1 MGMMTITPADNRIF
15 EPASLR
21 GLRFDFSR
29 QTATGEQLHNVLAD
43 LYAKGFSEKR
53 AALFAGEKI
62 NATEGRAAWHTVLR
76 KPPGLQPAAVSNDL
90 AQAKAL
96 AQAFRVGQR
105 KLPGNHAVQD
115 VVVLGIGGSLLGP
128 QLLMSAL
135 GPLKYRCHYIGN
147 VDGHVLDNTFAQC
160 DPATTLFIL
169 ISKSFTTIET
179 QMNANHC
186 LAWLAK
192 HGVQNGKEQ
201 FVAITANRQAAA
213 QWGALPEL
221 TLGFEDWVG
230 GRYSVWSAVGFPVML
245 SIGVEAFDEIS
256 AGAYE
261 VDKHFDAE
269 SIESNLPVL
278 MAAHEIL
285 ALHRGETSRCVAS
298 YDERLAKLPDYLQQ
312 LEMESLGKRVQ
323 VDGQA
328 GSLCGPL
335 VWGTVGTTGQH
346 SVFQWLHQ
354 GQQKTPVD
362 FIVCA
367 QPHHEHEALHRSMLA
382 NCLAQAQ
389 ALSTGRNADET
400 AKALVAQGL
409 PADEV
414 IRLTPHMTFIGG
426 RSSTL
431 IMLPKLLPFYIG
443 AMLSLYEHKVFVL
456 SVAFGINAFD
466 QYGVELGKLAA
477 KKIESALLS
486 APSGNNLN
494 DGVDATTQNQI
505 AWIKRITH

>member
-1 MGMMTITPADNRIF
+1 MPLTSAMQMIF
-15 EPASLR
+15 EPTTLR

-29 QTATGEQLHNVLAD
+29 QIAPPNEIHSTLTGLAEKK
-43 LYAKGFSEKR
+43 LIEKR
-53 AALFAGEKI
+53 QALFAGDRI

-76 KPPGLQPAAVSNDL
+76 RPASLQPAEVAKDL

-96 AQAFRVGQR
+96 AISFRSGQR
-105 KLPGNHAVQD
+105 KLPGNQPIKN

-128 QLLMSAL
+128 QLLMTAL
-135 GPLKYRCHYIGN
+135 APLTYRCHYIGN

-160 DPATTLFIL
+160 EPATTLFIL

-192 HGVQNGKEQ
+192 HGIEDGKKQ
-201 FVAITANRQAAA
+201 FVAITANRAAA
-213 QWGALPEL
+213 AKWGAEPEL

-245 SIGVEAFDEIS
+245 SIGVDAFEEIS
-256 AGAYE
+256 KGAYE
-261 VDKHFDAE
+261 VDKHFE
-269 SIESNLPVL
+269 LEPLETNLPVL
-278 MAAHEIL
+278 MAAYEL
-285 ALHRGETSRCVAS
+285 AAMSRGETSRCVAT

-323 VDGQA
+323 LDGQLA
-328 GSLCGPL
+328 QGCGPL

-354 GQQKTPVD
+354 GQQKTPID

-367 QPHHEHEALHRSMLA
+367 QPNHEHTALHRSMLA

-389 ALSTGRNADET
+389 ALFNGRDAVET
-400 AKALVAQGL
+400 AKELAAQGL
-409 PADEV
+409 AADEV
-414 IRLTPHMTFIGG
+414 AKLTPHMTFAGG
-426 RSSTL
+426 RSSSL
-431 IMLPKLLPFYIG
+431 MMLPRLSPFFLGALL
-443 AMLSLYEHKVFVL
+443 ALYEHKVFVL

-466 QYGVELGKLAA
+466 QYGVELGKIAA
-477 KKIESALLS
+477 KKIDASLLS
-486 APSGNNLN
+486 TAPS
-494 DGVDATTQNQI
+494 DGVDAITQAQI
-505 AWIKRITH
+505 AWIKKQD